1 MMKKSSKVNR
11 LLRDSFQTI
20 SHDFEIASA
29 QKGAECQDMA
39 RKRIR
44 SDLYKFAHQKEPNL
58 KALYMRQ
65 TKATDATRLE
75 GMLEQ
80 KWFENAANFRIMS
93 KISPKGVDRVNRIL
107 DDRGY
112 GK

>member
-1 MMKKSSKVNR
+1 
-11 LLRDSFQTI
+11 
-20 SHDFEIASA
+20 
-29 QKGAECQDMA
+29 
-39 RKRIR
+39 
-44 SDLYKFAHQKEPNL
+44 
-58 KALYMRQ
+58 MRQ